1 MATRR
6 AEFSQGGRTVTR
18 ICRWVA
24 VLAAAFAACSTAL
37 AQPVPNEADRPVLVA
52 ADLREHQSLDG
63 AWHWSIDPFRDGVA
77 GFHGDPAGPSSR
89 RWADIVQADVARADP
104 MALFEFDMQRSPITH
119 LPGSWIGHA
128 PEMRLYQGLVW
139 YQRTFEAPPPPPG
152 KRAFLRFGA
161 ADYAASVFLNGKPVG
176 RHVGGFTPFAFEVT
190 NLLRAGSNQI
200 TVGVDSARTVD
211 DVPPPVTDWET
222 YGGITRSVQLI
233 TVPATFVDDAWVR
246 LTRDGRI
253 AATVR
258 LNGERR
264 GATPVRV
271 RIPALNLSFAGT
283 TDGSGQWTGS
293 VAAPRALR
301 RWSPENPALYDV
313 RVEAGEDVLTDR
325 VGFRTVE
332 VRGDDILLNGRPEF
346 LRGISMHEEELG
358 KNPVRAITP
367 AAARALLT
375 EIKQGLNGNFVRL
388 AHYPHSE
395 VMTRMAD
402 ELGLLVWSEVP
413 VYWRV
418 NWTNRGTLEDA
429 RRMQRENILRD
440 RNRASIIL
448 WSVANETP
456 VSEPRNAFLRTLI
469 SDVRALDDSRLVTA
483 ALLSKREGNVSTI
496 DDPLVPD
503 LDVMAINTYYGW
515 YSGDPLANVARIE
528 WRSPTRKPLIFSE
541 FGADAQAG
549 YHDAAESPHKFSEE
563 FQAEYYRQTLAMAAK
578 VPFLRGMSPWILKDF
593 RSPRRQHPI
602 HQQGWNRKG
611 LISETGARKQAFEV
625 LAAYY
630 RRLAAEEG
638 RAR

>member
-1 MATRR
+1 
-6 AEFSQGGRTVTR
+6 VTAIFR
-18 ICRWVA
+18 PLIA
-24 VLAAAFAACSTAL
+24 GFLLALT
-37 AQPVPNEADRPVLVA
+37 LVA
-52 ADLREHQSLDG
+52 APAADGGQGQPAAAAANAALVLASADMRGGRSLDG
-63 AWHWSIDPFRDGVA
+63 AWHWSIDPYRDGVA
-77 GFHGDPAGPSSR
+77 GFHGAPAGPSSR
-89 RWADIVQADVARADP
+89 RWADISQADVAREDP
-104 MALFEFDMQRSPITH
+104 SALFEFDMQRSAITH

-128 PEMRLYQGLVW
+128 PEMRLYHGLVW
-139 YQRTFEAPPPPPG
+139 YQRTFEATPTPPG

-161 ADYAASVFLNGKPVG
+161 ADYAADVFLNGKPVG

-190 NLLRAGSNQI
+190 GLLRAGSNQI
-200 TVGVDSARTVD
+200 TVGVDSVRTVD

-222 YGGITRSVQLI
+222 YGGITRSVSLI
-233 TVPATFVDDAWVR
+233 TAPETFVDDAWLR
-246 LTRDGRI
+246 LRRDGRI
-253 AATVR
+253 AATVQ
-258 LNGERR
+258 LNG
-264 GATPVRV
+264 GARAGAPVRV
-271 RIPALNLSFAGT
+271 RVPGLNLAMSGT
-283 TDGSGQWTGS
+283 TDAQGRWTGTA
-293 VAAPRALR
+293 AAPRGLK
-301 RWSPENPALYDV
+301 RWSPESPTLYDV
-313 RVEAGEDVLTDR
+313 SFEAGGDVLPDR

-332 VRGDDILLNGRPEF
+332 VRGHDILLNGRRVF

-418 NWTNRGTLEDA
+418 NWTNAQTLEDA

-456 VSEPRNAFLRTLI
+456 VSEARNAFLRTLI
-469 SDVRALDDSRLVTA
+469 SDARALDDSRLVTA
-483 ALLSKREGNVSTI
+483 ALLSKREGEVSTI

-515 YSGDPLANVARIE
+515 YSGDPLAHIPNIE
-528 WRSPTRKPLIFSE
+528 WRTPARKPLIFSE

-549 YHDAAESPHKFSEE
+549 YHDDPARPHKFSEE
-563 FQAEYYRQTLAMAAK
+563 FQAEYYRQTLAMADK
-578 VPFLRGMSPWILKDF
+578 VPFLRGLSPWILKDF
-593 RSPRRQHPI
+593 RSPRRQHPV

-611 LISETGARKQAFEV
+611 LISETGARKQAFHV
-625 LAAYY
+625 LAEHY
-630 RRLAAEEG
+630 RRRAAET
-638 RAR
+638 RTTAR